1 MRVSEQGPG
10 TVKDWISR
18 VVGHPAVSAWVA
30 VDQDMISGFADVTH
44 DWNFLH
50 VDEEAASAAGMERTI
65 AHGFLTLSLMSP
77 MRMNAGL
84 LPCPGL
90 KMAMNYGL
98 DGVRFLSPVYAGDRI
113 RGHFTT
119 EEIVETQPGRYREKL
134 QASVEIEGQEK
145 PALVATWLAL
155 YVT

>member
-1 MRVSEQGPG
+1 VGEKAPD
-10 TVKDWISR
+10 TVEDLIAR
-18 VVGHPAVSAWVA
+18 VVGHPAVSDWVT
-30 VDQDMISGFADVTH
+30 VDQEMITGFADVTR

-50 VDEEAASAAGMERTI
+50 VDEEAASAAGMDRTI

-98 DGVRFLSPVYAGDRI
+98 DAVRFLAPVYAGDRI

-119 EEIVETQPGRYREKL
+119 EEIVEAHPGRYRERLK
-134 QASVEIEGQEK
+134 ASVEIEGQEK

-155 YVT
+155 YVS